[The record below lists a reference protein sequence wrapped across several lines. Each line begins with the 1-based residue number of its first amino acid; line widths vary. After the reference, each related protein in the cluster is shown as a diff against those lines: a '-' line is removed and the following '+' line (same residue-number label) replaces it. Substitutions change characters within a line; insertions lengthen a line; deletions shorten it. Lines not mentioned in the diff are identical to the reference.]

1 MISFTRT
8 GHITSISSK
17 ARWRGFK
24 HTYVTTHVQ
33 INKLIIRVKETKDR
47 ETRGRAL
54 KGNY

>member
-8 GHITSISSK
+8 GHITSIPSK
-17 ARWRGFK
+17 ARWRAFK
-24 HTYVTTHVQ
+24 HTFVTTHVQ
-33 INKLIIRVKETKDR
+33 INKLIIRVKETKGR